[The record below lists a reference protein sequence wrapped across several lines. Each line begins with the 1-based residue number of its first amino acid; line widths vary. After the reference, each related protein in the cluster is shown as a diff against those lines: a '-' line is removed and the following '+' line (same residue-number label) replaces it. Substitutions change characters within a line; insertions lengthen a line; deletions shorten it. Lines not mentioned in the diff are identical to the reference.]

1 MEKYVCS
8 SLNKQADFSFGEVE
22 KFEMVENTIPV
33 LSLLMLSLQDKIQDF
48 WLLKRKSLHDTQTA
62 CETCVYWKFFSKKKN
77 DKNFKGNYFM
87 LHNSFDV

>member
-8 SLNKQADFSFGEVE
+8 SLNKQADFSFEEVE

-33 LSLLMLSLQDKIQDF
+33 LSLLMLSLQDKVQDF
-48 WLLKRKSLHDTQTA
+48 WLLKRKSLRDTQTA

>member
-33 LSLLMLSLQDKIQDF
+33 LSLLMLSLQDKVQDF

-62 CETCVYWKFFSKKKN
+62 CETCVY
-77 DKNFKGNYFM
+77 
-87 LHNSFDV
+87 